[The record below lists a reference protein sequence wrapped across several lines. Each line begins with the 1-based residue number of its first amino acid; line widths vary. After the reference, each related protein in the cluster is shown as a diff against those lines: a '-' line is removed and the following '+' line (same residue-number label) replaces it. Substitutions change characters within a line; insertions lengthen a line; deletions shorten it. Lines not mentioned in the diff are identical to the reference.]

1 MYNHLDCNYSSSNLN
16 SKNIKLLA
24 ILQKKKWL
32 VLWSRFLALC
42 RQTSSGRSVHK
53 IMTTLYYF

>member
-24 ILQKKKWL
+24 ILQKKVVSL
-32 VLWSRFLALC
+32 VESVFSAM
-42 RQTSSGRSVHK
+42 QTNQFRTIG
-53 IMTTLYYF
+53 T